1 MADDMQIY
9 TEATKAEG
17 VPNPG
22 INSPDSYFDR
32 EKTLVLIE
40 LFKKYKPVMTKGDIK
55 TMKEMWDVIANDMSN
70 QFEKPVTGSKCK
82 NKFKVLER
90 GYKKMINDNEI
101 GKRRKKNFPYAKE
114 FKDIQ
119 PRKYEF
125 VPGLVHP
132 YTNIPNTNTERND
145 TSSTESATEVGAEVT
160 YTESLYISE
169 ENYVPQNHIEVCQT
183 DYVNGTTQEVEPA
196 EITIQTTPP
205 LPVECTVVNQNR
217 QSELHWP
224 EDNYFSKD
232 RTLTLISLYKIFS
245 PKVAMGAMKTKR
257 EMWDT
262 IAKQMSEHYNI
273 TITSAKCENRFKVLE
288 RNFRQLEI
296 HNKQPDNLPKTYEY
310 EAELREIFGD
320 RFKNQVKEKIVEK
333 QEPSTSAET
342 IDINQQP
349 YTIRLLETQPI
360 PIELQ
365 QPDKLERILL
375 GIRSDLQYYQ
385 NERLKVEWRKLAVEE
400 EKLKLNK
407 RKLKLLEDQKRADS

>member
-1 MADDMQIY
+1 MADDMQFY
-9 TEATKAEG
+9 TEPTKPEG
-17 VPNPG
+17 ASNPG
-22 INSPDSYFDR
+22 INSPDTYFDR
-32 EKTLVLIE
+32 EKTLLLID

-55 TMKEMWDVIANDMSN
+55 TMKEMWDVIANDLSN
-70 QFEKPVTGSKCK
+70 QFEKPITGSKCK

-90 GYKKMINDNEI
+90 GYKKMLNDDEI

-132 YTNIPNTNTERND
+132 YTNIPNTITTTERND

-169 ENYVPQNHIEVCQT
+169 ENYVNENHIEVCQT

-196 EITIQTTPP
+196 EITIQTT
-205 LPVECTVVNQNR
+205 T
-217 QSELHWP
+217 QSEMHWP
-224 EDNYFSKD
+224 EDNYFNKD
-232 RTLTLISLYKIFS
+232 RTLYLISLYKIFS
-245 PKVAMGAMKTKR
+245 PKVTMGEMKTKR
-257 EMWDT
+257 EMWDA
-262 IAKQMSEHYNI
+262 IAKQMSEHYTI

-333 QEPSTSAET
+333 PEPTTSAET

-349 YTIRLLETQPI
+349 YTIRLLETQSI

-365 QPDKLERILL
+365 TPDKLERILL

-400 EKLKLNK
+400 EKLKLDK
-407 RKLKLLEDQKRADS
+407 RKLKLLEDQRRENS